1 MAIIRALIA
10 VRKME
15 AMARKSGN
23 VKLAD
28 AMRAER
34 AAVMSTIFF
43 GD

>member
-1 MAIIRALIA
+1 MAIIRALIV

-15 AMARKSGN
+15 AMARASGN

-34 AAVMSTIFF
+34 AAITSEIFF
-43 GD
+43 G